1 MSRELLTESPIGTYD
16 RNKLF
21 LVTFPDATQ
30 KFYPRAAKSS
40 HGQISSLSWWKKC
53 GIFSDERDQWSK
65 SVMHP
70 EHVQIMKRAGISADD
85 LFNTLLSPAHV
96 EDVLAW
102 FNVYRIVFGRN
113 PKTIHEFTDFVQ
125 NVESCTGARTKN
137 PVTLGKYVA
146 KFQSRRISYNAFL
159 FALGDEAWT
168 DAISTHLDAVPDNT
182 YVAPA
187 VRTLMQI
194 GASPDAVVLADP
206 RGIPSGKFGMSVNEA
221 IASMFTAGEFT
232 SSDECYETTR
242 LLTEALCFAPAQRG
256 CVSDLFFA
264 PGTDRQR
271 LRNLIVD
278 EGITDALRLTAI
290 FTEEVPTALV
300 GGVL

>member
-30 KFYPRAAKSS
+30 KFFPRAAKSS

-53 GIFSDERDQWSK
+53 GIFTDERDQWSK

-85 LFNTLLSPAHV
+85 LFNTLLSPSHV

-102 FNVYRIVFGRN
+102 FNIYRIVFGRT
-113 PKTIHEFTDFVQ
+113 PETLHEFTDFVQ

-159 FALGDEAWT
+159 FALGNEAWT

-182 YVAPA
+182 YVAPT

-206 RGIPSGKFGMSVNEA
+206 RGVPSGKYGMSSNEA
-221 IASMFTAGEFT
+221 IISMFTAGEFA
-232 SSDECYETTR
+232 SSEDCYETTR
-242 LLTEALCFAPAQRG
+242 LLAEMLYGAPQSAD
-256 CVSDLFFA
+256 CITDLFFA

-271 LRNLIVD
+271 LRNVVLED
-278 EGITDALRLTAI
+278 KITDGLRLTAI
-290 FTEEVPTALV
+290 FTEEVPTAIV
-300 GGVL
+300 GGFL